1 MCRINLYLM
10 IKHLFSYY
18 ENNMGKHFFKYNQ
31 KALLIYGLLVIDDN
45 AYRWR

>member
-1 MCRINLYLM
+1 M

-18 ENNMGKHFFKYNQ
+18 ENNMRKCLVKYNE
-31 KALLIYGLLVIDDN
+31 KALLIYGFPVMDDN